1 MTVAT
6 PASDFSAVG
15 TLLDRLVASRVVA
28 GANVLVLRD
37 GHEAFAHQAGMA
49 DIETSAPIDRDT
61 IFRIFSMTKP
71 VTAAAIMFLVD
82 DGRVRLDD
90 LLSKFVPEL
99 ADLQVHR
106 PGIDGAASVVAAE
119 PIRIRDLLTHTAGFS
134 YWFQPGSPVAELYD
148 TVLGAGRFERW
159 RFDPALGGLGGLA
172 KSLSEVPLVGQPG
185 GRWHY
190 SMSLE
195 VAGLVVERASGQSL
209 DAFMQARI
217 FEPLGMEDTGFRIP
231 PDKVRRLASLYGPGA
246 DGGLERLET
255 GTDSPLQGSVPGLS
269 GGGGLVSTL
278 GDYARFAQMLLDGG
292 EARGR
297 RILSEAAVRAMTTNQ
312 LAPDQ
317 LHELPQL
324 AAFGLG
330 GTGEGLGFGLGG
342 AVALRAPSNGVPV
355 APGEYSWGGAASTTF
370 WIDPLNA
377 LVVVFMTQLIPP
389 SPDMLRD
396 QLHVAVYRAS

>member
-6 PASDFSAVG
+6 PASDFGAVG

-71 VTAAAIMFLVD
+71 VTAAAIMVLVD

-172 KSLSEVPLVGQPG
+172 KSLSGVPLVGQPG

-190 SMSLE
+190 SMSLDDP
-195 VAGLVVERASGQSL
+195 AG
-209 DAFMQARI
+209 D
-217 FEPLGMEDTGFRIP
+217 
-231 PDKVRRLASLYGPGA
+231 
-246 DGGLERLET
+246 LERHAV
-255 GTDSPLQGSVPGLS
+255 VPA
-269 GGGGLVSTL
+269 
-278 GDYARFAQMLLDGG
+278 ARAWT
-292 EARGR
+292 R
-297 RILSEAAVRAMTTNQ
+297 SCT
-312 LAPDQ
+312 
-317 LHELPQL
+317 
-324 AAFGLG
+324 
-330 GTGEGLGFGLGG
+330 
-342 AVALRAPSNGVPV
+342 
-355 APGEYSWGGAASTTF
+355 TTF
-370 WIDPLNA
+370 L
-377 LVVVFMTQLIPP
+377 
-389 SPDMLRD
+389 SR
-396 QLHVAVYRAS
+396 